1 MPTSPGRRP
10 GRPRR
15 EPRDAQRA
23 RIVAAARAAFA
34 THDYAGTTVT
44 AVARAA
50 DVSRADVYALVGDKD
65 RLLAAVV
72 EDVAVELTAM
82 AELRVAGPVDGERA
96 LEDLVR
102 DEVTWFVTTVTSDP
116 SIAAVVRLS
125 GRLAGEP
132 DDPTVAVRR
141 ALAGRIARLHAGR
154 SESAGQG
161 REASSRLLGS
171 VVLAILE
178 DLTRLVAEEG
188 WDPLAVSTLVSEF
201 LIGGYLRT
209 ELGGAAE
216 RFEHEHRSTA
226 STPREETP

>member
-1 MPTSPGRRP
+1 MATTPGRRP

-23 RIVAAARAAFA
+23 RIVAAARTAFTA
-34 THDYAGTTVT
+34 HDYAGTTVT
-44 AVARAA
+44 AVAREAG
-50 DVSRADVYALVGDKD
+50 VSRADVYALVGDKD

-72 EDVAVELTAM
+72 HQVAGELTAM
-82 AELRVAGPVDGERA
+82 AEVRVAGPVDGDRA

-116 SIAAVVRLS
+116 SISAVVRLS
-125 GRLAGEP
+125 GRLAGDPE
-132 DDPTVAVRR
+132 DPTIAVRR

-154 SESAGQG
+154 SQQAGRG

-171 VVLAILE
+171 VVLAVLE

-188 WDPLAVSTLVSEF
+188 WDPTAVADLVAEF
-201 LIGGYLRT
+201 LLGGYLRV

-216 RFEHEHRSTA
+216 RFERGA
-226 STPREETP
+226 